1 MGWSHFKAASNG
13 AFMAPFTFQ
22 GQESHML
29 TASGTALFGNPIFE
43 NHRIFENK
51 SHALHGEQPGKL
63 QVPPAELILQQDM
76 TASAATS
83 SLITTDQ
90 CLSLHSQ

>member
-1 MGWSHFKAASNG
+1 MV
-13 AFMAPFTFQ
+13 
-22 GQESHML
+22 
-29 TASGTALFGNPIFE
+29 TASGTPLFK
-43 NHRIFENK
+43 HQ

-63 QVPPAELILQQDM
+63 QVSPVQFILQQDM
-76 TASAATS
+76 TASSATS

>member
-13 AFMAPFTFQ
+13 ALMAPFTFQ
-22 GQESHML
+22 GQESHMV

-43 NHRIFENK
+43 NK
-51 SHALHGEQPGKL
+51 SHVQHGEQTGKL
-63 QVPPAELILQQDM
+63 QVSPAQFILQQDM
-76 TASAATS
+76 TASPAIS

-90 CLSLHSQ
+90 C